1 MANWKIDTNH
11 AFAEFSAKH
20 LGISWVHGSMHNITG
35 TVEFDPEKPEQAKF
49 KGEIDTT
56 TLNSGFEMRDNH
68 LKGADFLNIEEFP
81 KLNFE
86 STETQIHGDHA
97 HVKGKLTIKGVTKE
111 VELEGTFNGIQ
122 DKPAEDGSVTTVAA
136 FTLATEIDRRDFD
149 MNWNVN
155 LPGGGLLVGNEI
167 MITVD
172 IEAIRE

>member
-1 MANWKIDTNH
+1 MATWKIDTNH

-20 LGISWVHGSMHNITG
+20 LGISWVHGSMTNVTG
-35 TVEFDPEKPEQAKF
+35 VVEFDPENPEETKF
-49 KGEIDTT
+49 TGEIDAT
-56 TLNSGFEMRDNH
+56 TLDTKMEMRDNH
-68 LKGADFLNIEEFP
+68 LKGADFLDVENFP

-86 STETQIHGDHA
+86 SIETMIHGEHA
-97 HVKGKLTIKGVTKE
+97 HIKGNLTIKGITKE

-122 DKPAEDGSVTTVAA
+122 EKPNQDGSVNIVAA
-136 FTLATEIDRRDFD
+136 FTLSTQIDRRDYG